1 MRMMVR
7 WTVPVEKG
15 NQAIEDGSLQRT
27 LSAMAE
33 KLKPEA
39 AYFWPEDG
47 KRAGMMIFHMADA
60 SEIPLIA
67 EPLFT
72 QLNASVQ
79 FVPVMNADD
88 LKKAI
93 G

>member
-1 MRMMVR
+1 MRMMLR

-15 NQAIEDGSLQRT
+15 NQAIADGSLQRT
-27 LSAMAE
+27 LSGMAE

-47 KRAGMMIFHMADA
+47 KRAGMMIIDMVDP
-60 SEIPLIA
+60 SEIARNA

-88 LKKAI
+88 LKKSI

>member
-1 MRMMVR
+1 MRVMVR

-15 NQAIEDGSLQRT
+15 NQAIADGSLRRT
-27 LSAMAE
+27 LSEMGE

-39 AYFWPEDG
+39 AYFWAEDG
-47 KRAGMMIFHMADA
+47 KRAGMMVVDMADSSQIA
-60 SEIPLIA
+60 RIA
-67 EPLFT
+67 EPLFM

-79 FVPVMNADD
+79 FVPVMNGND
-88 LKKAI
+88 LAKAI